1 MTRLRHPILAVTGL
15 AAEARIASGTG
26 VMTVAGGG
34 DPARLALLVQAA
46 LARGAG
52 AVISFGIAGGL
63 KPGLKPGSVVVA
75 RAVDDGE
82 QRFLAAPAWVERLA
96 EALPG
101 ALIADIAGVDGA
113 VCDPAAKAALH
124 RRTDAAAVDM
134 ESHVAARLAALH
146 GLPFAALRVVADP
159 SDRAVPPAALVGMRP
174 DGSTDTGAVLRSLGR
189 RPRQLPALIRTAFDA
204 RSAFLGLAA
213 SRRNLCALFG
223 LSDLHHEA
231 SLEGILGLPMPGT
244 YGPSVTIDD
253 EPAYGGA
260 RRT

>member
-1 MTRLRHPILAVTGL
+1 MTGL

-26 VMTVAGGG
+26 VTALAGGG

-46 LARGAG
+46 LARGAR

-63 KPGLKPGSVVVA
+63 KPGLKPGSVVIA
-75 RAVDDGE
+75 RSVDDGE
-82 QRFLAAPAWVERLA
+82 QRFLAAPAWVERLS
-96 EALPG
+96 EALPD
-101 ALIADIAGVDGA
+101 ATIADLVGVDAA
-113 VCDPAAKAALH
+113 VCDPAAKAELH

-134 ESHVAARLAALH
+134 ESHIAARLAALH

-174 DGSTDTGAVLRSLGR
+174 DGSTDTLAVLRSLGR

-204 RSAFLGLAA
+204 RAAFLGLAA
-213 SRRNLCALFG
+213 SRRNLCSLFG

-231 SLEGILGLPMPGT
+231 SLEGLLGLPMPGP
-244 YGPSVTIDD
+244 Y
-253 EPAYGGA
+253 EPALAGEDDGVYGGA